1 MLDLLQNRLHVYT
14 IVYLQSR
21 AIVRFFWDTD
31 KNRINRAKHGVSFE
45 TALKVFEDPR
55 ALSQLERIVEGEE
68 RWQTVGLVG
77 GVVVLLVVHT
87 WHDEQ
92 RHDEQGDES
101 VRIISARKATRTER
115 RAYEEGRFDT

>member
-1 MLDLLQNRLHVYT
+1 M
-14 IVYLQSR
+14 
-21 AIVRFFWDTD
+21 RFFWDTD